1 MSCLADALIRPL
13 LDSELPLANQ
23 WAIHEGWNPGLAD
36 ARVFNAVDPGSL
48 MTLEVGGVPV
58 GVISS
63 VRLNKKHGFIGF
75 FVLAPE
81 HRGRTRYGW
90 LLVQASLARLENHII
105 GSETIFELVRTYARY
120 GLMPHY
126 TTTSYHGTAPIHPPV
141 WHPGVESAT
150 DATPEELVAYDTEN
164 CGLDRGPFLLA
175 WLKLPESRAV
185 VFRRA
190 GKLCGLGVARK
201 CHQGVRIGP
210 LQADDPA
217 AAEALFDA
225 LSGLAPGES
234 LSIDGSEPN
243 PDAAKLALAKGLAI
257 HSSTSR
263 LYRGAPPVGRL
274 NRVYGLI
281 SFSLG

>member
-13 LDSELPLANQ
+13 LESELSLANQ
-23 WAIHEGWNPGLAD
+23 WAIREGWNPGVED
-36 ARVFNAVDPGSL
+36 ARIFNAIDPGSL
-48 MTLEVGGVPV
+48 MTLEVGGKPV
-58 GVISS
+58 GAISA
-63 VRLNKKHGFIGF
+63 VRLSKDYGFAGF
-75 FVLAPE
+75 FVLSPE
-81 HRGRTRYGW
+81 HRRARFGW
-90 LLVQASLARLENHII
+90 MLLQAGLARMEDRVI

-120 GLMPHY
+120 GMRPHY
-126 TTTSYHGTAPIHPPV
+126 TTTSYHGTAPIHPPA
-141 WHPGVESAT
+141 WQPGVEPGT
-150 DATPEELVAYDTEN
+150 DANVEELVAYDAEN
-164 CGLDRGPFLLA
+164 CGVDRGPFLRA
-175 WLKLPESRAV
+175 WLKLPQSRVV

>member
-23 WAIHEGWNPGLAD
+23 WAISEGWNPGLHD

-48 MTLEVGGVPV
+48 IAVEVGGTPI
-58 GVISS
+58 GVISA
-63 VRLNKKHGFIGF
+63 VRLDQEHGFLGF
-75 FVLAPE
+75 LVLAPE
-81 HRGRTRYGW
+81 YRGRARFAW
-90 LLVQASLARLENHII
+90 HLVQASLARLENYII
-105 GSETIFELVRTYARY
+105 GSESVAEHVRSYGRY
-120 GLMPHY
+120 GLKPCY
-126 TTTSYHGTAPIHPPV
+126 TTTSYHGTAPLHPHA
-141 WHPGVESAT
+141 WHPSVEVAT
-150 DATPEELVAYDTEN
+150 DANVDELLAYDAEN
-164 CGLDRGPFLLA
+164 CGVDRSPFLRA
-175 WLKLPESRAV
+175 WLKLPQSRVV

-190 GKLCGLGVARK
+190 GKLCGMGVARK

-225 LSGLAPGES
+225 LSGLAPGEP

-243 PDAAKLALAKGLAI
+243 PDAARLALAKGLAA

-263 LYRGAPPVGRL
+263 LYRGTPPAGRL
-274 NRVYGLI
+274 ERVYGLI